1 MCLESALDSSQL
13 FAASLRVSRE
23 DVSFE
28 LNGFVFC
35 FFLLIVLTVR
45 RSTFD
50 LLP

>member
-13 FAASLRVSRE
+13 FAASLRVSGE

-28 LNGFVFC
+28 LNVLV
-35 FFLLIVLTVR
+35 FLLIVLTVR